1 MDSGGSN
8 NAISIMKGVRARPI
22 TQVQVILKELH
33 GISLLSSITQWDIRE
48 FLKKEFGDSIFD
60 LNVEK
65 K

>member
-33 GISLLSSITQWDIRE
+33 GISLVSSITQWDIRE